1 MSAPRVDPALRWLL
15 IWAGLHALAY
25 GLLTPLWQAP
35 DEPAHVEMA
44 CLLAQRGALRTGDAL
59 RAGDAD
65 PALQQRLIA
74 ALADADFWRLVRQP
88 TPDPLPNRFADD
100 PFLRN
105 AGRQVGDESP
115 IYYWLPAL
123 ICRLPLA
130 LPAQV
135 RLMRLASGLFFVM
148 TVLAMWWATGPLW
161 RETPGARLAA
171 TAAVAGLPMLAFL
184 AGGVNNDIMA
194 VLGGTVTFGCL
205 LRLALADRARGRAA
219 LALLVMAGLTAWLK
233 KTALFSLPLA
243 LLAIAWQFGWQGTR
257 RQRRGLIGLAVL
269 VGLLALLPSRQ
280 PAAWGGRGQPW
291 GAGLAPAAAR
301 SGRWGM
307 TVTDDTAAG
316 WGRIT
321 QALPAAQRL
330 AGQTIRFGAWVR
342 SPSGAQVARLT
353 IRDDAGL
360 DRLAAPVTAAWT
372 WLAVT
377 RTLSITTTQ
386 VLVGI
391 APGAGASPG
400 ETGALWVDDAGVQGA
415 PGLVNGDFEQA
426 VTWGNLLAQ
435 PLLRPLQDVWATSAD
450 AGPANAA
457 QIALYLALLFP
468 GFWGNFGWLQAP
480 LPLPVYVG
488 LALVCLLALLGL
500 GGLWRQRCAHRAT
513 AAAIGWSA
521 AAVTLSFALA
531 TAPMWFFDWQ
541 PQGRYLLPALAPWV
555 VLLVSGLRFW
565 SQRWR
570 LPRAGLWFMAG
581 FGLLDLAALWFN
593 L

>member
-1 MSAPRVDPALRWLL
+1 MPAPRASPGLRWLL

-44 CLLAQRGALRTGDAL
+44 CLLAQRSDL

-88 TPDPLPNRFADD
+88 TPDPLPSRFADD

-130 LPAQV
+130 LPVQV
-135 RLMRLASGLFFVM
+135 RLMRLVSGLFFVM
-148 TVLAMWWATGPLW
+148 AVLAMWWATGPLW
-161 RETPGARLAA
+161 RQAPGARLAA

-184 AGGVNNDIMA
+184 AGGVNNDSLA
-194 VLGGTVTFGCL
+194 VLAGTLMFGSL
-205 LRLALADRARGRAA
+205 LRWVLPARAEWRPA
-219 LALLVMAGLTAWLK
+219 LALLAAALFAAWVK
-233 KTALFSLPLA
+233 KTALFALPLA
-243 LLAIAWQFGWQGTR
+243 LIAVAWRCGVRGTR
-257 RQRRGLIGLAVL
+257 RQRSALIGLTAL
-269 VGLLALLPSRQ
+269 LGLLALLPSRQ
-280 PAAWGGRGQPW
+280 PTAWGGRGQPW
-291 GAGLAPAAAR
+291 GAGLTPAAAH

-307 TVTDDTAAG
+307 AVRDDTAQG
-316 WGRIT
+316 WGRLT
-321 QALPAAQRL
+321 QAQMTGGL
-330 AGQTIRFGAWVR
+330 AGQTIGFGAWVR
-342 SPSGAQVARLT
+342 SPDGRQVARLT
-353 IRDDAGL
+353 IKDDAGL
-360 DRLAAPVTAAWT
+360 DRLVAPVTAEWT
-372 WLAVT
+372 WLVVT
-377 RTLSITTTQ
+377 RTLSLTTTQ
-386 VLVGI
+386 VLLGI
-391 APGAGASPG
+391 APGAGELPS
-400 ETGALWVDDAGVQGA
+400 ETGTLWVDDAGVQGA

-426 VTWGNLLAQ
+426 VTWGSLLAQ
-435 PLLRPLQDVWATSAD
+435 PLLRPLQGVWATSAD
-450 AGPANAA
+450 AGPASAA
-457 QIALYLALLFP
+457 QIVLYLALLFP

-488 LALVCLLALLGL
+488 LALVCLLTLLGL
-500 GGLWRQRCAHRAT
+500 GGLWRQRRTNRLA

-521 AAVTLSFALA
+521 AAVILSFTLA
-531 TAPMWFFDWQ
+531 TAPMWFFAWQ
-541 PQGRYLLPALAPWV
+541 PQGRYLLPALAPWMI
-555 VLLVSGLRFW
+555 LLVSGLRFW

-570 LPRAGLWFMAG
+570 LPRARLWFMVG
-581 FGLLDLAALWFN
+581 FGLLDLVALWVN